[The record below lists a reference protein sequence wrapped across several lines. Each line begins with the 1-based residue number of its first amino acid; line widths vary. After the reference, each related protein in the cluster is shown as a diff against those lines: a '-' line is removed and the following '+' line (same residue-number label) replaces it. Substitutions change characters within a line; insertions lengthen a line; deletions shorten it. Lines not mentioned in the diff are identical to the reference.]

1 MSLIQYAGR
10 DARGI
15 IQHGIESSAVI
26 RFRDFTGWTALTF
39 RDLDTHR
46 VIVGGAEVRPRDAS

>member
-46 VIVGGAEVRPRDAS
+46 VIPCGTELRLVDAS